1 MIQLALSLLAAKSL
15 DRNLREALSNERGF
29 MIQHKILMFSL
40 GVAVTGVGLAAE
52 GNLNPA
58 DSVFVRKAAE
68 GGMAEVKLGQL
79 AKDKGTNQSVKSFGD
94 RMVKDHS
101 KANDELKGLASK
113 KGVTLR
119 DSMNA
124 KDKAL
129 YDRLSRLSG
138 DAFDKAYMRAMV
150 EDHQDD
156 VSEFRRESQSAADP
170 DIRQFTAKTLPTL
183 EEHLRLARDTASKE
197 K

>member
-1 MIQLALSLLAAKSL
+1 
-15 DRNLREALSNERGF
+15 

-40 GVAVTGVGLAAE
+40 GVAVTGIGLAAE
-52 GNLNPA
+52 GNLTPA

-79 AKDKGTNQSVKSFGD
+79 AKDKAANQSVKSFGD

-138 DAFDKAYMRAMV
+138 DAFDRAYMRAMV

-156 VSEFRRESQSAADP
+156 VSEFRRESQSAQDP
-170 DIRQFTAKTLPTL
+170 DVRQF
-183 EEHLRLARDTASKE
+183 
-197 K
+197 

>member
-170 DIRQFTAKTLPTL
+170 DVRQFTAKTLPTL